1 MFLGRKICEAS
12 YMLNEMSEVQDQ
24 KRDAIKRRRTLR
36 MNRKAGGKKAPGGA
50 KGSTAGRSGH
60 PTKGSSKA
68 AND

>member
-1 MFLGRKICEAS
+1 
-12 YMLNEMSEVQDQ
+12 MLNEMSDVQDQ

-36 MNRKAGGKKAPGGA
+36 MGKKAGGKKALGA